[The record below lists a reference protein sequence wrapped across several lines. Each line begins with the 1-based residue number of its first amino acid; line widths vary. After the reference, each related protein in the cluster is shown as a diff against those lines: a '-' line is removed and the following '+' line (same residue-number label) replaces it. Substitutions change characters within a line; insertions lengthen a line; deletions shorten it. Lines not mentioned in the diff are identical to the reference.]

1 MGKRGLDIFFPRFR
15 SVVAKLV
22 APLFSFEMKGGAR
35 YGRQDL
41 VELMLHMAVMN
52 SFAEGIA
59 NSLRCQGKVPTGE
72 TLLDYV
78 KTMTCDE
85 VLANAEDQMDCCVT
99 QLKMKG
105 LRFKD
110 VALAFDW
117 HDEPYYGKPVPGMVG
132 TQPKRGTCYAF
143 SFLTASIL
151 TAGRRLVLCILPL
164 TSREGL
170 PTLVLALI
178 EHIKRWVK
186 RIGYVAFDN
195 GFQSS
200 ELILGLQRRK
210 VSFIL
215 PLRDTAKLKRRRRWM
230 RYAKRFN
237 YTTQGVTVDVVATQD
252 AKGLRYFLATNIIA
266 SPKRILRMYKRRWGI
281 ETSYRKIREFL
292 PKTTS
297 RSWLIRI
304 FNFVFACL
312 IYNAWVV
319 LNAKTQEPMTTIAMK
334 LHYIWSYLI
343 LHQTEIGASLR

>member
-1 MGKRGLDIFFPRFR
+1 LDVFFLRFR
-15 SVVAKLV
+15 SAVAKLV
-22 APLFSFEMKGGAR
+22 APLFSFEMKDGAW
-35 YGRQDL
+35 YGKQDL
-41 VELMLHMAVMN
+41 VEVMLHMAVMN
-52 SFAEGIA
+52 GFAEGTA
-59 NSLRCQGKVPTGE
+59 NSLRCQGKMPTGE

-78 KTMTCDE
+78 KTMTCSE
-85 VLANAEDQMDCCVT
+85 MLANAEAQIDCCVK

-117 HDEPYYGKPVPGMVG
+117 HDEPYYGKPMSGMVG

-151 TAGRRLVLCILPL
+151 TAGRRLVLCTVPL
-164 TSREGL
+164 ASREGL
-170 PTLVLALI
+170 PALVLGLI
-178 EHIKRWVK
+178 TRIERWVK

-200 ELILGLQRRK
+200 ELMLELQK
-210 VSFIL
+210 HEIPFVL
-215 PLRDTAKLKRRRRWM
+215 PLRDTVKLKRRRRWM
-230 RYAKRFN
+230 RYATRFN
-237 YTTQGVTVDVVATQD
+237 YTTQGVTVDVVEAED
-252 AKGLRYFLATNIIA
+252 AKGRRYFLATNILA

-297 RSWLIRI
+297 RSWIVRI
-304 FNFVFACL
+304 FNFILACL

-319 LNAKTQEPMTTIAMK
+319 LNARAREPLTTITMK
-334 LHYIWSYLI
+334 LNYIWNFLTI
-343 LHQTEIGASLR
+343 TKTEASPG